1 MSRKRV
7 LYPSVQQPIFTPAAV
22 VVPTFFQADTRQH
35 FRSKVAQ
42 QPNAYCAPVMVIPP
56 TVVTGTSSAVI
67 F

>member
-1 MSRKRV
+1 MARKRV
-7 LYPSVQQPIFTPAAV
+7 LYPSVQQPIFTPVAA

-42 QPNAYCAPVMVIPP
+42 QPNAYAAPVMVIPAP
-56 TVVTGTSSAVI
+56 VVTGTSYAVI

>member
-1 MSRKRV
+1 MARKRV
-7 LYPSVQQPIFTPAAV
+7 LYPSVQQPLFIPTPA

-42 QPNAYCAPVMVIPP
+42 QPDAYCAPVMVIPP
-56 TVVTGTSSAVI
+56 PVVTGRSYAVI